1 MTDGV
6 AVPPVARLLV
16 WRHGRT
22 EWNANGRF
30 QGQLDPPLDDEGRVQ
45 AARAG
50 PHLAELLAGQET
62 VVVSSD
68 LMRARDTAGVLAP
81 LLGVGVQVDERL
93 REHGLGSWEGLT
105 RDEVAALHPEQY
117 ADWMAGRPVRG
128 RGGESAD
135 AVAQRALA
143 AVAGLPPVDIAV
155 LVTHG
160 GTAGRLIEALLGL
173 GVDHRRVFGPLG
185 NCHWSELSFQG
196 TRWRLMRHNTSVP
209 RQGTAPAP
217 VATQEAARRSGA
229 DADGTSPRT
238 GASPEEGAAAVPRNG
253 AGTPSRDGAEPS
265 SRDGA
270 GSAPEDADAAL

>member
-22 EWNANGRF
+22 EWNASGRF
-30 QGQLDPPLDDEGRVQ
+30 QGQLDPPLDDEGRAQ
-45 AARAG
+45 AARTA

-68 LMRARDTAGVLAP
+68 LVRARDTAGALAP

-105 RDEVAALHPEQY
+105 RDEVAARHPEQY

-128 RGGESAD
+128 RGGESPD

-143 AVAGLPPVDIAV
+143 AVAGLPPVDVAV

-160 GTAGRLIEALLGL
+160 GTAGRLVEALLGL

-185 NCHWSELSFQG
+185 NCHWSELNVQG

-209 RQGTAPAP
+209 RPGVVPAP
-217 VATQEAARRSGA
+217 VGAQEAARRSGA
-229 DADGTSPRT
+229 DDDGTPPQA
-238 GASPEEGAAAVPRNG
+238 GASPEEGAAAVPPNG
-253 AGTPSRDGAEPS
+253 AGTAPREGAEPPR
-265 SRDGA
+265 RDGA
-270 GSAPEDADAAL
+270 GPAPEDADAAL